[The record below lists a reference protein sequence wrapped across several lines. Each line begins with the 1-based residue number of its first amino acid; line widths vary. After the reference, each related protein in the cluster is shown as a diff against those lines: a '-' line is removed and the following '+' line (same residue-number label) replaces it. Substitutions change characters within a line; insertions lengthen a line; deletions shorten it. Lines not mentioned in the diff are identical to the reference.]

1 MDATPGARRFR
12 LLVQVRL
19 LAVLPLALL
28 GSCGWLVG
36 DEGLLR
42 DSAMDYRDARELDVI
57 EVPAGKDPT
66 ALQEIYAIPPV
77 QDEVLELG
85 DFEVPRPTTLTAMS
99 ADQLV
104 RIQRLG
110 DQSWA
115 LIGVPP
121 GQLWPQVR
129 NFLVAAGV
137 RLASADARQGLID
150 SDWLQLRNS
159 EIPARFRFRIE
170 RGVQRGTSELHVLHM
185 HRTAEASDWPQ
196 VSDDLEQEA
205 EMLRAVAQYIANSAE
220 TAPVS
225 MMAEQ
230 SISATGKIALEE
242 REQGGSQ
249 IRLGLPF
256 NRAWAS
262 LALALEASTYEIT
275 DRDRSAGRYYVR
287 YLGPDAD
294 EKPGFFGRLFGR
306 DNRHPLAG
314 NSYVVS
320 LLEQGDEE
328 VLIRIQPDAQTPAL
342 EYREEQALLS
352 QLQGN
357 IN

>member
-1 MDATPGARRFR
+1 VSACAADTRATGWRV
-12 LLVQVRL
+12 LLIVPL
-19 LAVLPLALL
+19 LACSA
-28 GSCGWLVG
+28 CGWLVG
-36 DEGLLR
+36 DDGLFR
-42 DSAMDYRDARELDVI
+42 DSSLDYREARELDVI
-57 EVPAGKDPT
+57 EVPAGKNET
-66 ALQEIYAIPPV
+66 VLQEIYAIPPV
-77 QDEVLELG
+77 SDAVLELG
-85 DFEVPRPTTLTAMS
+85 EFEVPRPTTLSAMTS
-99 ADQLV
+99 DQLV

-110 DQSWA
+110 EQSWA

-150 SDWLQLRNS
+150 SDWLELRNS
-159 EIPARFRFRIE
+159 DIPARFRFRIE

-185 HRTAEASDWPQ
+185 HRTADASDWPAS
-196 VSDDLEQEA
+196 SDDLEQEA

-225 MMAEQ
+225 MIAEQ
-230 SISATGKIALEE
+230 SISAAGKIALEE
-242 REQGGSQ
+242 RAQGGSQ

-262 LALALEASTYEIT
+262 LALALEASTYEIR

-287 YLGPDAD
+287 YLGPEAD
-294 EKPGFFGRLFGR
+294 EKPGFFGRLFGGG
-306 DNRHPLAG
+306 NRHPLAG
-314 NSYVVS
+314 REYVVMIEEVS
-320 LLEQGDEE
+320 DEE
-328 VLIRIQPDAQTPAL
+328 VLIRILADNETPPL
-342 EYREEQALLS
+342 EERQEQALLS